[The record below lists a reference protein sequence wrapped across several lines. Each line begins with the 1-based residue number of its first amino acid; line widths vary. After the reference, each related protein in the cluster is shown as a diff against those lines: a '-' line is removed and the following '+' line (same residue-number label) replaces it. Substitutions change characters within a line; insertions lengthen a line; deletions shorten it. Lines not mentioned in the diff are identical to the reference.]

1 MITLTVPDIDHA
13 AYYCLGLSDCF
24 SMSVALALINKYFDR
39 HLALSSGI
47 AWCAG
52 SIGGITMP
60 FVIEGLNNV
69 YSSRGTLIIIA
80 GIRLNLSVAG
90 MVLRPVKELYKL
102 REAKAKDTSIP
113 YSLPPSPPSSP
124 RESPQKSPHEN
135 IQMTNVS
142 DNAAYLNDSI
152 VSEAS
157 TDGITAAYRTM
168 DIVSSKNKDLPSNN
182 DNVNYS
188 NELQLNVS
196 NVEQH
201 SKNMVMNGIPQMDNK
216 STEGRCCKNAPSW
229 IHYVFNVKFLTFS
242 VFWFCGMMGF
252 YSIIQFTPPF
262 LEEFGFEDQTARLL
276 GISGGTSTMIV
287 CLTFVN
293 YSGVLLPAHFQ
304 NVYYQIWSKI
314 LQELLKTPERKTY

>member
-1 MITLTVPDIDHA
+1 
-13 AYYCLGLSDCF
+13 
-24 SMSVALALINKYFDR
+24 MSVALALINKYFDR
-39 HLALSSGI
+39 HLALASGI

-69 YSSRGTLIIIA
+69 FSSRGTLIIIA

-102 REAKAKDTSIP
+102 REAKAKDISIP

-124 RESPQKSPHEN
+124 PGSPQKSPHEN

-142 DNAAYLNDSI
+142 ANAAYLNHSI
-152 VSEAS
+152 VSEAN
-157 TDGITAAYRTM
+157 TDDFTAAYRTM
-168 DIVSSKNKDLPSNN
+168 DIVSSKKEDLPSNN
-182 DNVNYS
+182 VNVNYS

-201 SKNMVMNGIPQMDNK
+201 SQNMAMNGIPLMDNNV

-229 IHYVFNVKFLTFS
+229 IPYVFNVKFLTFS

-252 YSIIQFTPPF
+252 YSIIQFMPPF
-262 LEEFGFEDQTARLL
+262 LEEFGFEDQTAMLL
-276 GISGGTSTMIV
+276 GISGGTSSVIV
-287 CLTFVN
+287 CLPFVN
-293 YSGVLLPAHFQ
+293 YSRVMLPAH
-304 NVYYQIWSKI
+304 
-314 LQELLKTPERKTY
+314 L